1 VSEPARERPSRGLA
15 LFGATAVLLYLG
27 LFKLLLHLFTADNYG
42 YFRDELYY
50 VAAGEHLDFGYVDFP
65 PLVALLAALTR
76 SLFGDSLL
84 ALHVFPALAG
94 AAVVVL
100 AGLIARELGGGR
112 FAQGLAALATLIPPT
127 LLVFGTWLSM
137 DAFDQLF
144 WVLGTYIL
152 VIILKRDQPRLW
164 LVFGLVA
171 GLGLLTKLTMLYFGL
186 AVFVSVLLTRTR
198 THLLTV
204 WPWLGGGIASL
215 FLLPYAFWQ
224 ISHGWPTLEFWSN
237 YGEKI
242 DEASPLEFLVE
253 QIVTMQPP
261 TLPLW
266 LAGLLYYL
274 FSRDGR
280 PYRALGWIYVMLF
293 VLFMV
298 QNARFYFLA
307 PAYPMLFAAGAVVFE
322 RFLARR
328 GWNWPKPAYV
338 AVLAISGIVVAPIT
352 VLPVLP
358 VETLARVTG
367 SAGGDA
373 GVQVETREVGQ
384 LPQNFAD
391 RFGWENLVATIAGAY
406 EGLPPEERESACILT
421 GNYGEAGAVDFFG
434 PEYGLPGAISGHN
447 SYFIWGPRGCSG
459 EVVISVGVSS
469 ETLREVFGE
478 VQQVDKVRC
487 RYCMPDEDNLPVY
500 VCRDPKMPFEEA
512 WPRFEHYD

>member
-65 PLVALLAALTR
+65 PLVALFAALTR

-144 WVLGTYIL
+144 WVFGTYIL

-204 WPWLGGGIASL
+204 WPWLGGAIASL
-215 FLLPYAFWQ
+215 FLLPYACWQ

-406 EGLPPEERESACILT
+406 EGLRPEERESACILT

-459 EVVISVGVSS
+459 EVVISVGVPS
-469 ETLREVFGE
+469 ETLRGVFGE
-478 VQQVDKVRC
+478 VRQVDTVRC

-500 VCRDPKMPFEEA
+500 VCREPKLSFEEA